1 MSQPLLHQR
10 RVRVGAF
17 VLALS
22 LAWLLAAPAAN
33 PLAAQQQPGTSLEL
47 TPYAGYLVSGSLAE
61 GPLGTSVKNA
71 NSMVLGGQLGL
82 RMSRY
87 VALVGNVARASTDL
101 RVSAPIVGGMNVGR
115 NAMWLFDGGLQ
126 LGGPLPGGVLPIAPF
141 VQVGAGA
148 VRNEVSNS
156 FVNTTATNFAWNA
169 GAGVDLA
176 LAPNLGIRLMVKDYV
191 GKFDVQE
198 ATGVNLEGRTTHNWA
213 LSAGLKLAF

>member
-17 VLALS
+17 ALALS

-148 VRNEVSNS
+148 VRNELSNS

-198 ATGVNLEGRTTHNWA
+198 ATGVNLEARTTHNWA

>member
-1 MSQPLLHQR
+1 MSQPLLRQR
-10 RVRVGAF
+10 GVRVGAF
-17 VLALS
+17 ALALS
-22 LAWLLAAPAAN
+22 LASLHAAPAAN
-33 PLAAQQQPGTSLEL
+33 PLAAQQQLGTSLEL

-61 GPLGTSVKNA
+61 GPLGTSVKSA

-148 VRNEVSNS
+148 VRNELSNS

-198 ATGVNLEGRTTHNWA
+198 ATGVNLEARTTHNWA

>member
-1 MSQPLLHQR
+1 MLPSPLRR
-10 RVRVGAF
+10 RVHAGA
-17 VLALS
+17 LALALAS
-22 LAWLLAAPAAN
+22 LAAAPLAR
-33 PLAAQQQPGTSLEL
+33 PLAAQQRLGPSDEI
-47 TPYAGYLVSGSLAE
+47 TPYAGYLFSGSMAK
-61 GPLGTSVKNA
+61 GPFGTNVKSA
-71 NSMVLGGQLGL
+71 DAMVIGGQLGL

-101 RVSAPIVGGMNVGR
+101 RVSAPIVGGLNVGR
-115 NAMWLFDGGLQ
+115 NEMWLFDGGLQ
-126 LGGPLPGGVLPIAPF
+126 IGGPLPGGVLPIAPF
-141 VQVGAGA
+141 LQVGAGA
-148 VRNEVSNS
+148 VRNDVSS
-156 FVNTTATNFAWNA
+156 GFAQSTATNFAWNA

>member
-17 VLALS
+17 ALALS

-176 LAPNLGIRLMVKDYV
+176 LAPNLGVRLMVKDYV
-191 GKFDVQE
+191 GKFDVRE
-198 ATGVNLEGRTTHNWA
+198 ATGVDLEARTTHNWA